1 MASNE
6 AIRLLCGEFAIEI
19 RLPSVVGLLH
29 FIRHDN
35 RKVYMKLSTR
45 IFLGFSLI
53 IVISI
58 INSYVNQM
66 LSQKVKRNI
75 EFLSTSESLIRN
87 STRLHKTIID
97 MQSAFR
103 GFLLTDDTTF
113 LKPYYS
119 GLKDTPGLFKQQFA
133 LVKSSKSQE
142 LKLDSISNLL
152 DQWTSYSTKLIEAR
166 QNNNISQPNDY
177 TILFETKLKAQV
189 GKKLNDQ
196 ISEIFLRFD
205 RFEYGI
211 REMRRDQL
219 IKSITQTEYY
229 SVIFI
234 VLTIFIGFVS
244 IIYIIRIISTR
255 IASMVNL
262 ADNISKGNFI
272 KVEDDGNDELTSLSN
287 SLNLMS
293 STLSKNIKEL
303 EKRNKELDQYAYVV
317 SHDLKAPLRG
327 IYNAIQ
333 WIEEDLGN
341 ELSDQ
346 MKKYLSIIPERIMRM
361 DDLIDGLLNYARI
374 SREQPLKE
382 QVDVQNLLRNITEVI
397 VPKDFVLK
405 IKEMPTLET
414 EKIKLEQVFSN
425 LISNAVKYTPE
436 GKGIITI
443 TSNELPRFYEFTVSD
458 NGIGIDPE
466 YHEKIFVIFQTLR
479 EKDAKESTGI
489 GLAIVHKIIEDQHCT
504 IKVVSEHGKGASFI
518 FTWPKK

>member
-1 MASNE
+1 
-6 AIRLLCGEFAIEI
+6 
-19 RLPSVVGLLH
+19 
-29 FIRHDN
+29 
-35 RKVYMKLSTR
+35 MKLATR

-53 IVISI
+53 IVLSI
-58 INSYVNQM
+58 VNSYVNQM

-87 STRLHKTIID
+87 STRLHKAIID

-103 GFLLTDDTTF
+103 GFLLTDDSTF

-119 GLKDTPGLFKQQFA
+119 GLETTPALFRQQYA
-133 LVKSSKSQE
+133 LVKSSPSQKI
-142 LKLDSISNLL
+142 KLDSISNLL
-152 DQWTSYSTKLIEAR
+152 EQWTSYSTKLIEAR
-166 QNNNISQPNDY
+166 QSNNISQPNDY
-177 TILFETKLKAQV
+177 IILFETKLKAQV

-196 ISEIFLRFD
+196 ISDIFIRFD
-205 RFEYGI
+205 RYEYGI
-211 REMRRDQL
+211 RELRRDQL
-219 IKSITQTEYY
+219 IQSITQTEYY

-234 VLTIFIGFVS
+234 VLTIFIGFIS
-244 IIYIIRIISTR
+244 IFYIIRLITSR
-255 IASMVNL
+255 ITSMVSL

-272 KVEDDGNDELTSLSN
+272 KVEDNENDELTSLSN

-293 STLSKNIKEL
+293 GTLSKNIKEL

-374 SREQPLKE
+374 SREQQLKE
-382 QVDVQNLLRNITEVI
+382 VVNVHNLLESIIEII
-397 VPKDFVLK
+397 VPQDFKVE
-405 IKEMPTLET
+405 IRAMPTLET
-414 EKIKLEQVFSN
+414 EKLKLEQVFSN
-425 LISNAVKYTPE
+425 LISNAVKYSPE
-436 GKGIITI
+436 GRGEITI
-443 TSNELPRFYEFTVSD
+443 SCSELPKFYEFTVSD

-466 YHEKIFVIFQTLR
+466 YHEKIFIIFQTLR
-479 EKDAKESTGI
+479 EKHAKESTGI

-504 IKVVSEHGKGASFI
+504 IRVVSQNGKGASFI
-518 FTWPKK
+518 FTWPK